1 MIYRQK
7 EGRAATMSQGRQ
19 LKSNVCIPHLVT
31 SSVVRC
37 EIRRGA
43 NGLLDEVLNLPAE
56 VLDGVGACVALLCAV
71 PATNDDGREESVSG
85 CVCVCACVRA
95 CA

>member
-1 MIYRQK
+1 MINRQK
-7 EGRAATMSQGRQ
+7 KKHAATMSQGRQ
-19 LKSNVCIPHLVT
+19 FKSSVYIPHLVT

-37 EIRRGA
+37 EIRRGT

-71 PATNDDGREESVSG
+71 PATNDDGREQSVSE
-85 CVCVCACVRA
+85 
-95 CA
+95 